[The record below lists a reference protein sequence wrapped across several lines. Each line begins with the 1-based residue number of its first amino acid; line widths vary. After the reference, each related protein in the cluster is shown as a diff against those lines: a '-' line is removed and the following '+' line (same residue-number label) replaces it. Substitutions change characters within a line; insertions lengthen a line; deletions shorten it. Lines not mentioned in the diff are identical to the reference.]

1 MAMVKKEFFL
11 RTEKNNKTI
20 IVNEK
25 TNTHLLQRC
34 QDHWYHTRDIK
45 YLINKKPIISSIK
58 RIFNRRNSP
67 KYLFIHIPKT
77 GGTSFKFNVIY
88 NPNLKK
94 EIEIYHTISYPPRKS
109 RLLNIFKEKR
119 KMFTLLRDP
128 TDTVISAYYHF
139 KHLVKIKNVVFFDQV
154 SNMQTKFLLGYD
166 IFSDYKIKS
175 SDFDD
180 LIKLIDDKK
189 LIVGIQK
196 RKSMIDIYNLLELQ
210 FDDVDS
216 YILNKKVG
224 ISYKKKDI
232 SVDLRKYIKKNNI
245 YDYKLFEYVMN
256 S

>member
-1 MAMVKKEFFL
+1 MKKEFFL
-11 RTEKNNKTI
+11 RTEKDNQTI

-25 TNTHLLQRC
+25 TNAHLLQRC
-34 QDHWYHTRDIK
+34 QDHWYHKKDIK
-45 YLINKKPIISSIK
+45 YLANKKPNIFSIK
-58 RIFNRRNSP
+58 KIFNQKKTS

-88 NPNLKK
+88 NPRLKK
-94 EIEIYHTISYPPRKS
+94 QIEIYHNISYPPREV

-128 TDTVISAYYHF
+128 TDTIISAYYHF
-139 KHLVKIKNVVFFDQV
+139 KHLVKVKNFVFFDQV

-166 IFSDYKIKS
+166 IFSDYKIKTNE
-175 SDFDD
+175 FDD

-196 RKSMIDIYNLLELQ
+196 RKSMIKIYNLLELR
-210 FDDVDS
+210 FDEVDN

-224 ISYKKKDI
+224 ISYKKKDV
-232 SVDLRKYIKKNNI
+232 SDNLREYIKKNNNF
-245 YDYKLFEYVMN
+245 DYRLFDYVMN